1 MRERR
6 CIHNPVQRTVRR
18 PNALWLA
25 IKPQPRNCRRCH
37 SRPVSETIPKKF
49 YPFLFRSLKNS
60 IYNQLIRNART
71 AELDIENIEFTLSY
85 TIEENLFSKGEYSLT
100 DEVKNI
106 MESLTER
113 QKEIVYL
120 RFIHDMTIDEIAQI
134 MDMNTQSAR
143 NLISRSLQKLRES
156 SSKVSMIILP

>member
-1 MRERR
+1 
-6 CIHNPVQRTVRR
+6 
-18 PNALWLA
+18 
-25 IKPQPRNCRRCH
+25 
-37 SRPVSETIPKKF
+37 
-49 YPFLFRSLKNS
+49 
-60 IYNQLIRNART
+60 
-71 AELDIENIEFTLSY
+71 
-85 TIEENLFSKGEYSLT
+85 
-100 DEVKNI
+100 